1 MTLFWL
7 LISILIVGGI
17 ARFNQSNRLFWT
29 LLVGLLIGIAGAGL
43 YNRYFDNNYTKDNNN
58 IETVTPT
65 QESNSGSSLDSF
77 LADYLN
83 GIINESEYDSALVSK
98 DIIVDTLNV
107 IVNLKLKS
115 KKITTK
121 PPVRNKKITKYM
133 NSLSPPDG

>member
-43 YNRYFDNNYTKDNNN
+43 YNRYFINNYAKDNNN
-58 IETVTPT
+58 ITTVTPT
-65 QESNSGSSLDSF
+65 QESNSKSSIYNF

-83 GIINESEYDSALVSK
+83 GIINESNIDSALVSK
-98 DIIVDTLNV
+98 DIIVDSIDV
-107 IVNLKLKS
+107 IVTLKLKS
-115 KKITTK
+115 SKIINK
-121 PPVRNKKITKYM
+121 PPVRNKKLVKYM
-133 NSLSPPDG
+133 NSLAPPDG